1 MPKKKI
7 KEDIELD
14 FEENEIKYSDAKR
27 KAKKYNNM
35 LKKAQN
41 FMSNRLDDIEELMAF
56 YEGSQY
62 KLATYENNK
71 PWVVQMNTPHASV
84 NIDIR
89 VSSLV
94 ALDYVGVLEPYS
106 PDDKDKVDVLQ
117 SIIEDLWGEMDL
129 NSKITKAIHTG
140 AIIREGY
147 IHIMYDSKK
156 IKGGKNRRMKGQIEA
171 YPLDTAHVWLD
182 PEARTFEDCNY
193 IAVTE
198 RTSKNIVYKKY
209 PFLKGRLN
217 GSAFSPSQ
225 RGEIFA
231 NNDYTT
237 EQDDVVTKVIM
248 YVKEYNDSGTSFVIK
263 QYILIED
270 CLVEENTLTGLK
282 RFPIAQFKWKSSSNS
297 AYGMSLM
304 DDLLCLQKAINAI
317 ESATTNTAIAYA
329 SPSFVM
335 KRACGVSPI
344 AVAKASGA
352 PGAVF
357 VVDGDPSTAIV
368 PLVPPKIDDKII
380 NIKAQFE
387 STMQSIAGI
396 SNSYVGALGT
406 AGNTTGSAELAIDRA
421 KIIETLVISNIET
434 FVEQLT
440 MILADYVISLYS
452 GKKDPIYTRR
462 RDESTGELTFN
473 EYQLDEDIK
482 NVDFSFYVDLSTR
495 TKFSQEQEARVLK
508 ELYQQE
514 RQYDAPI
521 KLINE
526 LDILNA
532 SQTKNKE
539 YLRDRYKREVA
550 INTEQKV
557 NLINKLMQ
565 IGQQYNLDPGLI
577 ANAQSEVINNDAKMQ
592 YTQQVLQMAQQAVK
606 QYEGQVEQTNQD
618 LVAAGY
624 DPNLVREAS
633 ESVLQNGMNA
643 DMFKS
648 LV

>member
-14 FEENEIKYSDAKR
+14 FEENEIKYSEAKR

-198 RTSKNIVYKKY
+198 RPSKNIVYKKY

-248 YVKEYNDSGTSFVIK
+248 YVKEYNDTADIARMFLADFFKEINSFDYLEEIYEYLKSIDSNNLPLENYMETVQNDITEK
-263 QYILIED
+263 MRSILLD
-270 CLVEENTLTGLK
+270 WLVEVHLKFKLLPETFYLTVN
-282 RFPIAQFKWKSSSNS
+282 I
-297 AYGMSLM
+297 
-304 DDLLCLQKAINAI
+304 
-317 ESATTNTAIAYA
+317 
-329 SPSFVM
+329 
-335 KRACGVSPI
+335 
-344 AVAKASGA
+344 
-352 PGAVF
+352 
-357 VVDGDPSTAIV
+357 
-368 PLVPPKIDDKII
+368 IDRYLSK
-380 NIKAQFE
+380 
-387 STMQSIAGI
+387 QSI
-396 SNSYVGALGT
+396 NRKYLQLLGVT
-406 AGNTTGSAELAIDRA
+406 AMFIACKYEEI
-421 KIIETLVISNIET
+421 
-434 FVEQLT
+434 
-440 MILADYVISLYS
+440 YS
-452 GKKDPIYTRR
+452 PEIKDFIYMTDNAYTR
-462 RDESTGELTFN
+462 E
-473 EYQLDEDIK
+473 QMIK
-482 NVDFSFYVDLSTR
+482 MEFD
-495 TKFSQEQEARVLK
+495 VLK
-508 ELYQQE
+508 ELEFNITNPSPLRFVEILKNNLKFDEKNFFLCQFFLESCITNYKM
-514 RQYDAPI
+514 I
-521 KLINE
+521 KYSPN
-526 LDILNA
+526 ILA
-532 SQTKNKE
+532 TCTV
-539 YLRDRYKREVA
+539 Y
-550 INTEQKV
+550 
-557 NLINKLMQ
+557 
-565 IGQQYNLDPGLI
+565 I
-577 ANAQSEVINNDAKMQ
+577 AEKFS
-592 YTQQVLQMAQQAVK
+592 
-606 QYEGQVEQTNQD
+606 
-618 LVAAGY
+618 
-624 DPNLVREAS
+624 
-633 ESVLQNGMNA
+633 
-643 DMFKS
+643 
-648 LV
+648 